1 MNKPRVAVRKFDSID
16 AIKASLKKGASS
28 GVTFIKHV
36 PEDGIVV
43 RFITEPEEWFGYQE
57 YYDVEN
63 KQFVPMVEGEILPDG
78 TRPSFR
84 YLANVVDVT
93 EDRVIPLKLP
103 KTLANLLMIK
113 YEKYGSMTDRNYELD
128 RHGTGLDTTYDSTPQ
143 TPSKMNTK
151 KFDVV
156 DLGEILETARRIAEG
171 EDPFDT
177 ESPITLGEDVDDSDD
192 EEFSDDVLY
201 PEGAWREDYSKAEL
215 KAIEADEMLGELAEW
230 WELEDSATISDIL
243 EAQGGEEEDD
253 SDDDEEDKEELVID
267 EDELEE
273 MTLRQLRAIA
283 DQLGV
288 DHTGVKKDNLV
299 DAIIEAAEE

>member
-1 MNKPRVAVRKFDSID
+1 MNKPRVAVKKFDSID
-16 AIKASLKKGASS
+16 AIKASLKKGATS
-28 GVTFIKHV
+28 GVTYIKHV

-143 TPSKMNTK
+143 SPSKMNTK

-171 EDPFDT
+171 EDPFDA
-177 ESPITLGEDVDDSDD
+177 ESPITLGEDVDDEDD
-192 EEFSDDVLY
+192 TMVHDWLDDDVD
-201 PEGAWREDYSKAEL
+201 WRQDYSRDEL
-215 KAIEADEMLGELAEW
+215 KAIKDDDMLEELAEW
-230 WELEDSATISDIL
+230 HGLEDDASISAIL
-243 EAQGGEEEDD
+243 KIQEEDA
-253 SDDDEEDKEELVID
+253 DDEDEDEDELVID

-283 DQLGV
+283 DELGV
-288 DHTGVKKDNLV
+288 NHTGVKKGNLV
-299 DAIIEAAEE
+299 DAIIEAAEK